1 MSSEIFGKGI
11 KVPKRNIYFP
21 DFFDPTS
28 GGSAPLR
35 RWGFRPPATDSG
47 GGSGGGSA
55 GGSAPL
61 RRIDGGGG
69 GGGSAPCQFHVH
81 NISSFIYNLLVL
93 VFALVFVFMLRL
105 FCCI

>member
-35 RWGFRPPATDSG
+35 R
-47 GGSGGGSA
+47 
-55 GGSAPL
+55 
-61 RRIDGGGG
+61 IDGGGG
-69 GGGSAPCQFHVH
+69 GGGSAPCQFHIHDV
-81 NISSFIYNLLVL
+81 SSFIYNLLVL